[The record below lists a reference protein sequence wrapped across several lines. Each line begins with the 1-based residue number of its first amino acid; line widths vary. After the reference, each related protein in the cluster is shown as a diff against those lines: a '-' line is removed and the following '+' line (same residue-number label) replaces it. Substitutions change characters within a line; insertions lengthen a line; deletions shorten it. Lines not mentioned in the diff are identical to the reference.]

1 MFDLF
6 SLSTD
11 WLLTYLVPFIIVL
24 SVLVFV
30 HEWGHYAVAR
40 HYKVKIDA
48 FSIGF
53 GPELFGWTDKAGCR
67 WKFCAIPL
75 GGFVKMFG
83 DAGAASTPD
92 ADKIDHMSAIEKAS
106 TFYGKPVGQRALIV
120 AAGPAI
126 NYIFAALL
134 LAGLFVFD
142 GRPVTPPVVGA
153 VVANGPAAN
162 AGIIPGDYILS
173 INGEKME
180 RFESIARKVM
190 ITLDEPMTIE
200 LQRGEEFLT
209 LNDVRARRI
218 DTQDRFG
225 FNQSHAMLGVT
236 ATGVM
241 LDPAKVQSIN
251 GEAVGKGQLAGTLM
265 KHRGEAV
272 TIQFA
277 PNEAEGQR
285 GFDQLIVNVPNKDL
299 VANPDGFV
307 AVQEQAREV
316 IHYSPLVAVW
326 KAVEECWNITAS
338 TLKAL
343 WQMVVGTRSAD
354 ELGGLI
360 RIGAVA
366 SDAAAN
372 GISAY
377 IMFAALLSI
386 NLGLINLFP
395 IPMLDGGHLVF
406 YAVEAIRRK
415 PIPERIQEEMFK
427 VGFFALL
434 VLMVFANGNDLV
446 QLLR

>member
-1 MFDLF
+1 MIDLF
-6 SLSTD
+6 TTGAD
-11 WLLTYLVPFIIVL
+11 WIWRFGIPFLVVL

-40 HYKVKIDA
+40 HFKVKIDM

-53 GPELFGWTDKAGCR
+53 GPELFGWTDKTGCR

-92 ADKIDHMSAIEKAS
+92 AEKIDHMSEAEKKG

-126 NYIFAALL
+126 NYIFAILL
-134 LAGLFVFD
+134 LATLFVVD
-142 GRPVTPPVVGA
+142 GRPVTPPTVGA
-153 VVANGPAAN
+153 VMIGGAAER
-162 AGIIPGDYILS
+162 AGIQPGDTIKT
-173 INGEKME
+173 INGETME
-180 RFESIARKVM
+180 RFQDIARFVM
-190 ITLDEPMTIE
+190 IRLDQPMTIVVD
-200 LQRGEEFLT
+200 RAGEPVTFD
-209 LNDVRARRI
+209 NVRA
-218 DTQDRFG
+218 DKEELKDRFG
-225 FNQSHAMLGVT
+225 FTQTRAMLGIT
-236 ATGVM
+236 ATGVVIE
-241 LDPAKVQSIN
+241 PARTTTVN
-251 GEAVGKGQLAGTLM
+251 GKDVTPKTLVAELE
-265 KHRGEAV
+265 KHRGEVVALG
-272 TIQFA
+272 FK
-277 PNEAEGQR
+277 PAEGQEPGR
-285 GFDQLIVNVPNKDL
+285 FTGYHLPIPQEPVTMTPEGNI
-299 VANPDGFV
+299 
-307 AVQEQAREV
+307 AVQKMIEEI
-316 IHYSPLVAVW
+316 IHYDPLTAVA
-326 KAVEECWNITAS
+326 KAFEETWNITVS

-343 WQMVVGTRSAD
+343 WQMIAGVRSAE

-366 SDAAAN
+366 SEAAAS
-372 GISAY
+372 GIMAY

-395 IPMLDGGHLVF
+395 VPMLDGGHLVF
-406 YAVEAIRRK
+406 YAVEAALGK
-415 PIPERIQEEMFK
+415 PIPERVQEGLFK

>member
-6 SLSTD
+6 SMSTD
-11 WLLTYLVPFIIVL
+11 WLLSYFLPFVAVL
-24 SVLVFV
+24 SLLVFV

-40 HYKVKIDA
+40 HFGVKIDA

-53 GPELFGWTDKAGCR
+53 GPELFGWTDKTGCR

-92 ADKIDHMSAIEKAS
+92 AEKIDHMSAVEKQG

-134 LAGLFVFD
+134 LAGLFIFD
-142 GRPVTPPVVGA
+142 GRPVTPPVVGSI
-153 VVANGPAAN
+153 VSEGPAAM
-162 AGIIPGDYILS
+162 AGIQPGDRIIS
-173 INGEKME
+173 INGENME
-180 RFESIARKVM
+180 RFEDIARKVM
-190 ITLDEPMTIE
+190 ITLDEPMAIN
-200 LQRGEEFLT
+200 LKRGEENIT
-209 LNDVRARRI
+209 LENVRAKRMES
-218 DTQDRFG
+218 QDRFG
-225 FNQSHAMLGVT
+225 FTQTHAMLGIT

-241 LDPAKVQSIN
+241 LDPATIKSV
-251 GEAVGKGQLAGTLM
+251 GGVAVTKDNLARELM
-265 KHRGEAV
+265 KHRGKT
-272 TIQFA
+272 TIVQFLPEHKA
-277 PNEAEGQR
+277 KGYDSVVVDIPDR
-285 GFDQLIVNVPNKDL
+285 DL
-299 VANPDGFV
+299 VADATTGMI
-307 AVQEQAREV
+307 AVQEQERDV
-316 IHYSPLVAVW
+316 IHYAPLTGLW
-326 KAVEECWNITAS
+326 KSIVECWNITAS

-343 WQMVVGTRSAD
+343 WQMVEGTRSAE

-366 SDAAAN
+366 GDAASN
-372 GISAY
+372 GLSAY

-395 IPMLDGGHLVF
+395 IPMLDGGHLLF
-406 YAVEAIRRK
+406 YAIEAIRRK
-415 PIPERIQEEMFK
+415 PIPEKIQEEMFK